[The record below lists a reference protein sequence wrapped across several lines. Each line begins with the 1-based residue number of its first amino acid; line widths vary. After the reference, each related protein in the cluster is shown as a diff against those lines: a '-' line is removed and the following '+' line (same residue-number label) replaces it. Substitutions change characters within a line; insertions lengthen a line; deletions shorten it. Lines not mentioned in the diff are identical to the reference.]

1 MLRIALAALLSVAV
15 LTGAAFAQEAVVDD
29 EKPVAQVAGGE
40 VITASPEQIEQYN
53 RLAEVHWQ
61 DFDPRRSRVEIV
73 VEYAGRVRSFP
84 LSVLAGYNCYELTF
98 ELRHCGKRISQSQM
112 MVFDGNHSTGSSW
125 GRGPFALSPEGDLH
139 VPPADWQSFIRA
151 TPGSMLVP
159 ERYDPAIAAV
169 AGLFK
174 RGKTPEPPAAV
185 LAAAR
190 RFTIGGVELL
200 VYCPEADE
208 FSAELTRWFQ
218 PGFRLEYL
226 PGELLP
232 VLSSTDPEDREHLGS
247 LTAAL
252 R

>member
-1 MLRIALAALLSVAV
+1 MLRVAIIAALLIVAPVCAV
-15 LTGAAFAQEAVVDD
+15 LAQQPADE

-139 VPPADWQSFIRA
+139 VPPKDWQSFIRA

-174 RGKTPEPPAAV
+174 RGKTP
-185 LAAAR
+185 
-190 RFTIGGVELL
+190 
-200 VYCPEADE
+200 
-208 FSAELTRWFQ
+208 
-218 PGFRLEYL
+218 GFRLEYL
-226 PGELLP
+226 PGELIP